1 MLFWPRQHVVLQ
13 NLLEQV
19 QMEVSYDMGK
29 SERQRFVGL
38 QVIDEMSGGL
48 EFNGISHI
56 LGSWSMN
63 ICGPDVTTS
72 VWKMLNACCKRRD
85 PATNTLDSG
94 AKSGSLA
101 RTHSFT
107 LILSISLPTAQC
119 LQLTFDLLSMYALS
133 IIICSITNNAGT
145 AA

>member
-1 MLFWPRQHVVLQ
+1 
-13 NLLEQV
+13 
-19 QMEVSYDMGK
+19 MEVSYDMGK

-38 QVIDEMSGGL
+38 KVIEEISGGL
-48 EFNGISHI
+48 AFNGISHI

-63 ICGPDVTTS
+63 ICGPDVATS
-72 VWKMLNACCKRRD
+72 VWKMLNACCKRRRD

-107 LILSISLPTAQC
+107 LIPPLPLILSISLPTAQSM
-119 LQLTFDLLSMYALS
+119 LLTFDLLSMYARS
-133 IIICSITNNAGT
+133 IIICSIINNAGT